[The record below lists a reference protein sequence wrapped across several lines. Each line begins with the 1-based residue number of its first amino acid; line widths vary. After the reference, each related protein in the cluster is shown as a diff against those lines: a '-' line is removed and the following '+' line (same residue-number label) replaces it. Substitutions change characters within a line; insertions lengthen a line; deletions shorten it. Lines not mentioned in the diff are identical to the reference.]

1 MNLYVVVEK
10 QSTPI
15 AWHWNRMEAIR
26 NAHSILDGL
35 TEEEQKQAD
44 IAVLSYDNDFDNSLS
59 AKDAFESVMEMDESA
74 LMDYFVELCYLD

>member
-15 AWHWNRMEAIR
+15 AWHWSRMEAIR

-44 IAVLSYDNDFDNSLS
+44 IAVLSYDKDFDTALS